1 MEWQLVV
8 NGRIADLKQKKIL
21 IEDLLNS
28 VDSEREKK
36 KLQKEI
42 KNTEKLIQTNEEFLM
57 NFNYGEMQ

>member
-8 NGRIADLKQKKIL
+8 SGRIADLKQKKIL
-21 IEDLLNS
+21 IEDLLAS

-42 KNTEKLIQTNEEFLM
+42 KSTEKLIETNEQFLM